1 MMKNCFYCTFE
12 RKVYKVMIT
21 ERDTFNNKIPIYLC
35 YLLGDCEQ
43 GSDGWRTYMY
53 YCVAEGNTPE
63 EICKNWLE
71 NVKTLYNV
79 DLSKD
84 VCFGK
89 SNTISFHGN
98 KFCTSK
104 LKMGVYGHPQ
114 ELNINFP
121 YEKHL
126 D

>member
-1 MMKNCFYCTFE
+1 MMKNCFYGNWK
-12 RKVYKVMIT
+12 KVLKIMII
-21 ERDTFNNKIPIYLC
+21 EHDAFNNKIPIYLC

-43 GSDGWRTYMY
+43 CSEGWRAYMY

-84 VCFGK
+84 VFFGK
-89 SNTISFHGN
+89 SDTIFFHGN
-98 KFCTSK
+98 KFCASK
-104 LKMGVYGHPQ
+104 LKTGVYGYPQ
-114 ELNINFP
+114 ELNINFT